1 MKKIAIILLLIAFC
15 MLSGCNADQESA
27 QIAATTKPV
36 YDFTVLLCQGTD
48 ISVSLIVTENLSC
61 LHDYSLQVN
70 QMRTV
75 EAAEMVI
82 ISGAGLEDSME
93 DAFACA
99 QMIVD
104 ASDGI
109 ELHCSEHSHDHSEHH
124 HEADPHIWLDIS
136 NARKMAQNICTALS
150 VKYPEYSSAFRENL
164 KNLQVKF
171 DQLDSYGKKALS
183 NLSCREL
190 VTFHDGFSYFAD
202 YWDLH
207 ILHAIEEE
215 SGSEASAAE
224 LIELITIVREHSL
237 PAIFTEASGN
247 TAAAYIISAETDV
260 PIFSL
265 NMGMSE
271 ADYFE
276 TMYHNID
283 TIKEALE

>member
-1 MKKIAIILLLIAFC
+1 MKKIAIVILLVALC
-15 MLSGCNADQESA
+15 VLSGCNAAQDSA

-36 YDFTVLLCQGTD
+36 YDFTVMLCQGTD

-93 DAFACA
+93 DALACA
-99 QMIVD
+99 QMIID
-104 ASDGI
+104 ASEGI
-109 ELHCSEHSHDHSEHH
+109 ELHCPEHFHDHQEHH
-124 HEADPHIWLDIS
+124 HNADPHIWLNIS
-136 NARKMAQNICTALS
+136 NARQMAQNICAALS
-150 VKYPEYSSAFRENL
+150 DNYPEYSSTFQDNL
-164 KNLQVKF
+164 RNLQEEF
-171 DQLDSYGKKALS
+171 DKLDRYGQNVLA
-183 NLSCREL
+183 NLSCRDL
-190 VTFHDGFSYFAD
+190 VTFHDGFSYFAA

-224 LIELITIVREHSL
+224 LIELITIVRENSL
-237 PAIFTEASGN
+237 PAIFTETSGN
-247 TAAAYIISAETDV
+247 TAAAYIIAAETDV
-260 PIFSL
+260 PIYTL
-265 NMGMSE
+265 NMSMSE
-271 ADYFE
+271 SDYFE
-276 TMYHNID
+276 SMYHNID